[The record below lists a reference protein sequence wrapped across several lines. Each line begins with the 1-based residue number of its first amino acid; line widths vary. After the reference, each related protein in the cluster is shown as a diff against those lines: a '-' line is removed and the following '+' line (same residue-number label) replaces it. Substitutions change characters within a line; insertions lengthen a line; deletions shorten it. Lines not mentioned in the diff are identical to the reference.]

1 MYNIKHSAH
10 TIYREGGMKDLFML
24 AGFGLGLITGAML
37 YKYSK
42 ETKKAVDNGEKKVMQ
57 EAEMLSK
64 KAEKGVEKL
73 EEGIKKGTKKIQK
86 KMNSAKKG

>member
-1 MYNIKHSAH
+1 
-10 TIYREGGMKDLFML
+10 MKDLFML

-42 ETKKAVDNGEKKVMQ
+42 ETKKTVDCAEKKVMQ
-57 EAEMLSK
+57 EAEMMGK
-64 KAEKGVEKL
+64 KAEKGMEKL

-86 KMNSAKKG
+86 KMNSKKATN